1 MNERR
6 DIDAALLSDMLQG
19 DDGAPKLEIKA
30 YYSKGHRPR
39 GLKISV
45 FRTVE
50 TAFGSSYDIMNRH
63 NGLVHVADMA
73 RKPSPKVAAQ
83 WAALIADKADQIA
96 AIALE
101 SDTPD
106 WSQVKALFQEAAQ

>member
-1 MNERR
+1 MC
-6 DIDAALLSDMLQG
+6 
-19 DDGAPKLEIKA
+19 
-30 YYSKGHRPR
+30 
-39 GLKISV
+39 
-45 FRTVE
+45 RTVE